1 MTSAIGFSI
10 DNTDLP
16 RLLADCVKSHL
27 FHSSPNVASSWDELW
42 TYPRYFDVYRIG
54 DVEEV
59 FKFNRTDIDR
69 AVDAMAAACAESVP
83 LSSDDHPID
92 IGSFVTASIEKAKAF
107 DMDIVEEW
115 VRTKHA
121 LPSSKFCSENA
132 REVVKSYLQ
141 YGFEK
146 RSNTKRTLGSHFV
159 FAFVVPLAEKA
170 TDENCVIVEDCQP
183 EEFER
188 AASMC
193 NPDSMSH
200 LDDKSRANAAKY
212 GFRLYD
218 YERRFVH

>member
-1 MTSAIGFSI
+1 GSGRLVTRLDTPPSSHRHHPDSAI
-10 DNTDLP
+10 
-16 RLLADCVKSHL
+16 A
-27 FHSSPNVASSWDELW
+27 
-42 TYPRYFDVYRIG
+42 
-54 DVEEV
+54 
-59 FKFNRTDIDR
+59 
-69 AVDAMAAACAESVP
+69 
-83 LSSDDHPID
+83 
-92 IGSFVTASIEKAKAF
+92 
-107 DMDIVEEW
+107 
-115 VRTKHA
+115 
-121 LPSSKFCSENA
+121 
-132 REVVKSYLQ
+132 LQ